1 MIDEFYGFKLGV
13 LEYRTVR
20 FETEELDCENYQG
33 NAVVNY
39 RIGRYR
45 TPESLNTSILSSASS
60 QQQ

>member
-20 FETEELDCENYQG
+20 FETEELDCENYREMQLSTI
-33 NAVVNY
+33 